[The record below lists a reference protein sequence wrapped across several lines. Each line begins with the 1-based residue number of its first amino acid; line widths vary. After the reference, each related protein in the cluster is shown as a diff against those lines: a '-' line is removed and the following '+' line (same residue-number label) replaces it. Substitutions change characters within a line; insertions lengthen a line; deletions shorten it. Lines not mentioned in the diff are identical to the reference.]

1 MREILLLGGKIWHQP
16 TLNGEEVM
24 GYRVKGTLK
33 LPDGTP
39 GTNCEI
45 EFTSRTNFTPAL
57 TGIGVSIRTDSA
69 GTYDVTLEYGA
80 YAVILRTG
88 NTYPTAIGQFIV
100 ASDTVVGQDLPTLLE
115 KSGWQPA
122 TPEYIQQ
129 ITKWLEEAN
138 ASATMATAS
147 ASAAKVSETNSKA
160 SEIAVEADR
169 SEVAVNTAIASASA
183 IAAQESA
190 EAAHELVDGIE
201 STLIQQATSLIQT
214 QEIIVKFHGYGD

>member
-1 MREILLLGGKIWHQP
+1 
-16 TLNGEEVM
+16 M

-45 EFTSRTNFTPAL
+45 EFTSRKNFTPVL
-57 TGIGVSIRTDSA
+57 TGMGVSIRTDSA
-69 GTYDVTLEYGA
+69 GAYDVTLEYGA

-129 ITKWLEEAN
+129 ITKWLAEAN

-190 EAAHELVDGIE
+190 ETAHELLDGIE
-201 STLIQQATSLIQT
+201 STLIQQATALIQT

>member
-1 MREILLLGGKIWHQP
+1 
-16 TLNGEEVM
+16 M

-45 EFTSRTNFTPAL
+45 EFTSRKNFTPVL
-57 TGIGVSIRTDSA
+57 TGMGVSIRTDSA
-69 GTYDVTLEYGA
+69 GAYDVTLEYGA

-115 KSGWQPA
+115 QSGWQPA

-129 ITKWLEEAN
+129 ITKWIEEAN
-138 ASATMATAS
+138 ASATRAS
-147 ASAAKVSETNSKA
+147 VSEAAAKASSDNASNMYLLSKSNAEVVAMQAEEVSENSK
-160 SEIAVEADR
+160 
-169 SEVAVNTAIASASA
+169 IASASA

-190 EAAHELVDGIE
+190 ETAHELVDGIE

>member
-45 EFTSRTNFTPAL
+45 EFTSRKNFTPVL
-57 TGIGVSIRTDSA
+57 TGMGASIRTDSA
-69 GTYDVTLEYGA
+69 GAYDVTLEYGA

-160 SEIAVEADR
+160 SEIAAEADR

-190 EAAHELVDGIE
+190 ETAHELLDGIE

>member
-1 MREILLLGGKIWHQP
+1 MASTNQGDAAVERLDNAVTAFEQIMTGPEGQTVQVPGYQPQP
-16 TLNGEEVM
+16 TLAE
-24 GYRVKGTLK
+24 RVKQNLK
-33 LPDGTP
+33 P
-39 GTNCEI
+39 
-45 EFTSRTNFTPAL
+45 S
-57 TGIGVSIRTDSA
+57 TDAAA
-69 GTYDVTLEYGA
+69 GFA
-80 YAVILRTG
+80 AQ
-88 NTYPTAIGQFIV
+88 A
-100 ASDTVVGQDLPTLLE
+100 A
-115 KSGWQPA
+115 
-122 TPEYIQQ
+122 
-129 ITKWLEEAN
+129 
-138 ASATMATAS
+138 AS

>member
-1 MREILLLGGKIWHQP
+1 
-16 TLNGEEVM
+16 M

-45 EFTSRTNFTPAL
+45 EFTSRKNFTPVL
-57 TGIGVSIRTDSA
+57 TGMGVSIRTDSA
-69 GTYDVTLEYGA
+69 GAYDVTLEYGA

-190 EAAHELVDGIE
+190 ETAHELVDGIE

>member
-1 MREILLLGGKIWHQP
+1 
-16 TLNGEEVM
+16 M
-24 GYRVKGTLK
+24 GYRVSGILK
-33 LPDGTP
+33 LPDGAP
-39 GTNCEI
+39 ANNAEI
-45 EFTSRTNFTPAL
+45 EFISRKNFSPLVQELKSNIKCSA
-57 TGIGVSIRTDSA
+57 TGA
-69 GTYDVTLEYGA
+69 YDVTLEYGE
-80 YAVILRTG
+80 YAVIVYPG
-88 NTYPTAIGQFIV
+88 GTYPAALGTIIL
-100 ASDTVVGQDLPTLLE
+100 ASDTVAGKDLPTLLQQA
-115 KSGWQPA
+115 GWQPA
-122 TPEYIQQ
+122 TTEYIQK

-190 EAAHELVDGIE
+190 ETAHELLDGIE